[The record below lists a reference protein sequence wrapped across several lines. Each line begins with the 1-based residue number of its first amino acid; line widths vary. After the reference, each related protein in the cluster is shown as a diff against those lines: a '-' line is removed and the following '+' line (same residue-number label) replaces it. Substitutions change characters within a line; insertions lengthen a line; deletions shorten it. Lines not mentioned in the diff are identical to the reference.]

1 MRLKYK
7 KMILCLLMGIV
18 GIGMVT
24 FSFPDAAS
32 TVSELQDLQTRAV
45 SEAELLAKEENQAAV
60 NTNPATP
67 SPVVEQKADSI
78 LKKDA
83 YPAINSLIERYFAAN
98 LTCNEEDFEGL
109 TKDIGLLD
117 MERMQRKVQY
127 IKSYQN
133 ISCYTAKAINEI
145 DYVVYVTYDLELP
158 VIETYAPSIGEF
170 YIQYDEETP
179 YIYLGSLSSET
190 SDYLSDLRNSDD
202 VVSLIDEV
210 GENLAKALETDENL
224 NDFYEKLSAPS
235 SSSTAEES
243 GSTEESIQGEGS
255 D

>member
-7 KMILCLLMGIV
+7 KMILCLVMGIV

-24 FSFPDAAS
+24 FSFPDSAS
-32 TVSELQDLQTRAV
+32 IVSESQNVQTRAV
-45 SEAELLAKEENQAAV
+45 SEAELLAKKENQAAAD
-60 NTNPATP
+60 TTIAPP
-67 SPVVEQKADSI
+67 SPSAKPKSDSM

-83 YPAINSLIERYFAAN
+83 YPDINSLIERYFAAN
-98 LTCNEEDFEGL
+98 LSCNEDDFKGL
-109 TKDIGLLD
+109 TKDASLLD

-133 ISCYTAKAINEI
+133 ISCYTAKAMNEI

-170 YIQYDEETP
+170 YIQYEDGTP

-190 SDYLSDLRNSDD
+190 SDYLSDLRNSAE

-210 GENLAKALETDENL
+210 SKNLAKALEIDENL
-224 NDFYEKLSAPS
+224 KDFYEKLSAPS
-235 SSSTAEES
+235 KSSTAEKSSAE
-243 GSTEESIQGEGS
+243 EESIQVEGS
-255 D
+255 E